1 MCGIVGGWTTRW
13 IPECT
18 DAALDALRH
27 RGPDGQGEYADGPI
41 WLGHTRLAIIDLSPS
56 GHQPMLSDDG
66 QVVLVYNGE
75 IYNYREL
82 RAELEAEGIHF
93 RGTSDSEVLLR
104 LYLARGLELLPALNG
119 IFAFAL
125 YDRRSGDLF
134 LARDEMGV
142 KPLYVSAKEQQF
154 VFASEI
160 KALLP
165 WIDAPGSLDEISLH
179 RYLTFLWCPGA
190 GTPYREVRKLGPGEA
205 ICVRQGRVVRQWI
218 WSRRLIARPPNQK
231 WSKRGSLV
239 ATLRD
244 ELRQAVRR
252 QLVADVPVGA
262 FLSGGLDSS
271 ALVALAQEAGAE
283 LRCFTVEPTGGSDA
297 GETEDGPYAQR
308 VAAHLGVPL
317 ERVPVDAHRMMTD
330 LEWMIWQ
337 LDEPLADPAAL
348 NVFYIARLARQ
359 SGIKVLLSGAGA
371 DDLFAGYRR
380 HLALR
385 YADLW
390 LRLPEA
396 LRRLSGTLADRIDRR
411 GALGRRLERLR
422 TVTGET
428 GDARLAAYF
437 AWVRRDD
444 LWAFYTPRMRE
455 AVGAIRADQPMLDFL
470 ELAPPGTDPLTRMLA
485 LEQRFFLADHN
496 LIYTDKMG
504 MAAGVEIRV
513 PFLDPQVVDF
523 AAHLP
528 ARWKQH
534 GRVGKWILKQ
544 AMEPYLPRDVINRP
558 KTGFGAPL
566 RRWMRKDLHEYL
578 TDLLSMESLGRRG
591 LFEPMAVHRLIADND
606 AGRRDAAYLLF
617 SLLSIEIWCRKFID
631 RGMRAATGA
640 DRTDGVR
647 T

>member
-1 MCGIVGGWTTRW
+1 MCGIVGGWMTRRD
-13 IPECT
+13 PKCT
-18 DAALDALRH
+18 DAALEALRH
-27 RGPDGQGEYADGPI
+27 RGPDDQGEYADGPI

-56 GHQPMLSDDG
+56 GHQPMFSDDG

-82 RAELEAEGIHF
+82 RSELEAKGARF

-104 LYLARGLELLPALNG
+104 LYLACGLDMLPALNG

-125 YDRRSGDLF
+125 YDRRGDELF
-134 LARDEMGV
+134 VVRDRMGV
-142 KPLYVSAKEQQF
+142 KPLYVSEGEQHF
-154 VFASEI
+154 AFASEI
-160 KALLP
+160 KGLLP
-165 WIDAPGSLDEISLH
+165 LLGATGPLDEISLH
-179 RYLTFLWCPGA
+179 RYLTFLWCPGS
-190 GTPYREVRKLGPGEA
+190 GTPLRRVRKLAPGEA
-205 ICVRQGRVVRQWI
+205 LCVREGRIVRQWI
-218 WSRRLIARPPNQK
+218 WSDRTTSQPPGVRWMRPTPAVTAL
-231 WSKRGSLV
+231 GD
-239 ATLRD
+239 A
-244 ELRQAVRR
+244 LRQAVRR

-271 ALVALAQEAGAE
+271 ALVALAREAGAE
-283 LRCFTVEPTGGSDA
+283 LRCFTIAPAGGSDP
-297 GETEDGPYAQR
+297 GETEDGPYARR

-317 ERVPVDAHRMMTD
+317 EEVPVDASHMAHD
-330 LEWMIWQ
+330 LTWMIHQ

-348 NVFYIARLARQ
+348 NVFYMARLARQ

-385 YADLW
+385 YEALW
-390 LRLPEA
+390 CRLPESVRCI
-396 LRRLSGTLADRIDRR
+396 LGTLAGRLGPDQ
-411 GALGRRLERLR
+411 ALGRRLERLR
-422 TVTGET
+422 AVTGET

-437 AWVRRDD
+437 AWVRRED
-444 LWAFYTPRMRE
+444 LLALYTPHMRS
-455 AVGAIRADQPMLDFL
+455 AIGSIRADQPMLDFL
-470 ELAPPGTDPLTRMLA
+470 DRIPSGSDPLTRMLA

-513 PFLDPQVVDF
+513 PFLDPQVVDL
-523 AAHLP
+523 AARLP
-528 ARWKQH
+528 AHWKQH

-544 AMEPYLPRDVINRP
+544 AMEPYLPREVINRP

-566 RRWMRKDLHEYL
+566 RRWMRHDLHEYL
-578 TDLLSMESLGRRG
+578 TDLLSEESLRRRG
-591 LFEPMAVHRLIADND
+591 LFEPVAVHRLIADND

-617 SLLSIEIWCRKFID
+617 ALLSIEIWCREFID
-631 RGMRAATGA
+631 HGGRATSGTG
-640 DRTDGVR
+640 RTHGVR